1 MSLTPAS
8 YLVGRL
14 LVAMPGIEDSR
25 FERTVIFLC
34 SHDASHA
41 MGLAVNR
48 PMEDLTV
55 PRLLA
60 QLKIDP
66 GDAAQT
72 PVMIGGPVEPE
83 RGFVLHTVDEGVS
96 PCSVTIDGRLALTAT
111 REILDGL
118 AGRKPAPRQALMAIG
133 YAGWDGGQLEREIRN
148 NVWLI
153 CDSDEDI
160 VFGDDYET
168 KWSKSLAKIGVSA
181 DRLSAQPGHA

>member
-1 MSLTPAS
+1 MPFASAS
-8 YLVGRL
+8 YLAGRL

-25 FERTVIFLC
+25 FDRTVIFLC
-34 SHDASHA
+34 SHDANHA

-55 PRLLA
+55 PRLLT

-66 GDAAQT
+66 GEAAPA

-111 REILDGL
+111 RDILDGL
-118 AGRKPAPRQALMAIG
+118 AGRKPAPRLAFMAIG

-148 NVWLI
+148 NVWLV
-153 CDSDEDI
+153 CDGDDEI
-160 VFGDDYET
+160 VFGDHYEA
-168 KWSKSLAKIGVSA
+168 KWSKTLAKIGVTP
-181 DRLSAQPGHA
+181 DRLSAQPGNA